1 MERQLNFLD
10 ETTPS
15 RLLISTRINQL
26 ISGATEIQLALLSA
40 KESVE
45 MLIHMSG
52 IPADAV
58 SAELVKISDLCGNL
72 PLTIGIAAGMLK
84 SFGSDWQGNVL
95 EMLQEDASASMAD
108 ESETGMS
115 PAENIVL
122 RSVKQLDSDTAALFT
137 MMGIVPEDTPCPV
150 EVVAVIWVALQQS
163 EKKKG
168 KRLSL
173 KVSKMIRKLI
183 RYNLCLGTF
192 EMGVLYHDVSHTL
205 PQPHKTN
212 ILFST

>member
-1 MERQLNFLD
+1 
-10 ETTPS
+10 
-15 RLLISTRINQL
+15 
-26 ISGATEIQLALLSA
+26 
-40 KESVE
+40 

-115 PAENIVL
+115 PAESIVT
-122 RSVKQLDSDTAALFT
+122 RSVKELDLDTQRLFPL
-137 MMGIVPEDTPCPV
+137 MGIVPEDTPCPV
-150 EVVAVIWVALQQS
+150 GVAALIWTSRQQK
-163 EKKKG
+163 EDKRG
-168 KRLSL
+168 KRLLL
-173 KVSKMIRKLI
+173 KIRKLI
-183 RYNLCLGTF
+183 SNLLRYNLCLGSLEEGTY
-192 EMGVLYHDVSHTL
+192 YHDIGQSL
-205 PQPHKTN
+205 Y
-212 ILFST
+212 IY